1 MFCHLQTHNS
11 HFGDKH
17 EIISIQTYEFSPGKY
32 KKVFCEHH
40 NKTVDRACEECKK
53 LACNSC
59 NLDEEG
65 CTGKLIIETVFE
77 CFCKFECSC

>member
-59 NLDEEG
+59 DLYEEG
-65 CTGKLIIETVFE
+65 CTGKYFHIYLEVKLNLVTF
-77 CFCKFECSC
+77 